1 MQIHQMKLTV
11 IKGRILIKSAINT
24 LEKAHT

>member
-1 MQIHQMKLTV
+1 MKLTV